1 MFGPQ
6 IVFNV
11 PYKPNPILRWIV
23 RTCLALLL
31 IGSAIFT
38 TMQFYAALERTKA
51 HGHTNSTPRS
61 NVDGKGSRSH

>member
-1 MFGPQ
+1 MLGPQ

-23 RTCLALLL
+23 RTCLALIL

-38 TMQFYAALERTKA
+38 TIQFYVALERTKA
-51 HGHTNSTPRS
+51 HGHPNSTPRS
-61 NVDGKGSRSH
+61 GVDSKGSRSR